1 MEIIK
6 TIKPSKKES
15 VHYVNNKEF
24 SQAVVD
30 YATLVKSAKEKG
42 TDVPRISEY
51 IGRCFLRI
59 AEGLSYKSN
68 FNAYTYRE
76 EMVMDGVENCIKAC
90 LNYNPNAVTRSGLP
104 NAFAYFT
111 QIIYYAFL
119 RRIMKEKKQQEIKMR
134 YIEYSSANEFMT
146 NSTDSSDLVYGS
158 ETVFID
164 VLKNR
169 IDKVKTQDQKLKGF
183 KKKVKEKTRLEL
195 FIKEV

>member
-42 TDVPRISEY
+42 TDVPRITEY

-90 LNYNPNAVTRSGLP
+90 LNYNVNAVTRSGLP

-134 YIEYSSANEFMT
+134 YIEYSGANDFMT
-146 NSTDSSDLVYGS
+146 DSLDSVQGS
-158 ETVFID
+158 EPVFID

-169 IDKVKTQDQKLKGF
+169 INKVKTQDQKLKGF

-195 FIKEV
+195 FLKET